1 MWINPFTR
9 IRDISEIKLYYAGKV
24 SEYSK
29 IESILNGQ
37 IKTKTIE
44 ENFDDIL
51 PIFSLNVGFVGNV
64 RGISYMKIS
73 ISRYKS
79 NLTKK

>member
-1 MWINPFTR
+1 MTTLVKPFTR
-9 IRDISEIKLYYAGKV
+9 IRDISEIKLYCAGKV

-51 PIFSLNVGFVGNV
+51 RMAHSIKEGHVIGFLIMDKN
-64 RGISYMKIS
+64 
-73 ISRYKS
+73 
-79 NLTKK
+79 